1 MPLKPGTRV
10 QGRSGGQWIG
20 VVLKSIGHCEYKI
33 KHEHPDRTGC
43 WVAHERDLIVLA
55 PPVKKTSIER
65 VDVVH
70 KAGVLKTSTEVK
82 ESGGSR

>member
-10 QGRSGGQWIG
+10 QARSGGQWIG
-20 VVLKSIGHCEYKI
+20 KVLKAIGHCEYKI
-33 KHEHPDRTGC
+33 QHDHPDRTGC
-43 WVAHERDLIVLA
+43 WVAHERDLIVLS
-55 PPVKKTSIER
+55 PPATKKSTER

-70 KAGVLKTSTEVK
+70 KAGILRTSAEVK